1 MQQLVI
7 MIHIVL
13 CLALI
18 ALVLLQQG
26 KGASMGPAFGSGASN
41 TLFGSRGPASFL
53 MKVTGTI
60 AALFFVTSLTLSFF
74 ISQSVRHASDLSVSA
89 PVSQQQSAPAD
100 TSLAPVSVPVSTPGK
115 AAGTK

>member
-1 MQQLVI
+1 MQQLII

-60 AALFFVTSLTLSFF
+60 AALFFVTSLSLSFF
-74 ISQSVRHASDLSVSA
+74 ISQSVHHASNLTLAA
-89 PVSQQQSAPAD
+89 PVSGPAVSLPASSKQKSAPA
-100 TSLAPVSVPVSTPGK
+100 TPPLAPVQV
-115 AAGTK
+115 